1 MYPMTRERFNPTL
14 NAKNLPPELVKE
26 LNLTN
31 NVEDQVLEVFRE
43 GGGTLNVSEV
53 LVGFFQLFNEL
64 KTRRNMT
71 TILYRMKTKGLLSST
86 GKKGEY
92 STV

>member
-1 MYPMTRERFNPTL
+1 MRERFNPVL
-14 NAKNLPPELVKE
+14 NAKNLPAELVKE

-31 NVEDQVLEVFRE
+31 NVEDQVLDVFRE

-53 LVGFFQLFNEL
+53 LVGFFQMFNEL
-64 KTRRNMT
+64 KTRRNMIT
-71 TILYRMKTKGLLSST
+71 VLYRMKTKGLLTPT

-92 STV
+92 SII